1 MKYPRKKSSGN
12 VKLSEKNYMK
22 RTFGDDKALRV
33 IIDTNLW
40 ISFLIGRKLDSMLEI
55 FEDPWFELICT
66 PLLREEIITVA
77 KREKFRKWFSLEK
90 VEILKRFID
99 EGMTMVEIDLDSIPA
114 RCRDPKDD
122 YLLELAVKAKAIYL
136 VSGDDDLLSLG
147 HVGGCKIMTAHQFE
161 HEWKYNN
168 E

>member
-33 IIDTNLW
+33 II
-40 ISFLIGRKLDSMLEI
+40 
-55 FEDPWFELICT
+55 
-66 PLLREEIITVA
+66 
-77 KREKFRKWFSLEK
+77 
-90 VEILKRFID
+90 
-99 EGMTMVEIDLDSIPA
+99 
-114 RCRDPKDD
+114 
-122 YLLELAVKAKAIYL
+122 KAKAIYL

-147 HVGGCKIMTAHQFE
+147 YVGGCKIMTAHQFE
-161 HEWKYNN
+161 HEWKNNN

>member
-22 RTFGDDKALRV
+22 RT
-33 IIDTNLW
+33 
-40 ISFLIGRKLDSMLEI
+40 
-55 FEDPWFELICT
+55 
-66 PLLREEIITVA
+66 
-77 KREKFRKWFSLEK
+77 
-90 VEILKRFID
+90 
-99 EGMTMVEIDLDSIPA
+99 
-114 RCRDPKDD
+114 
-122 YLLELAVKAKAIYL
+122 ELAVKAQAIYL

-161 HEWKYNN
+161 HEWKNNN